1 MSRKVDNLADEIET
15 LKRKI
20 HLLGVCVCVCVS
32 HCHSAFVT
40 TDGDKTAYYENTQWE
55 MEQNRHRIQQLR
67 QENNLVRKSFSNK
80 MTVRVFLTIVPFKQ
94 SFPTG

>member
-1 MSRKVDNLADEIET
+1 MSRKVDNLAEEIET

-20 HLLGVCVCVCVS
+20 HLLGMCTS
-32 HCHSAFVT
+32 HCQSNIVSSI

-67 QENNLVRKSFSNK
+67 QENNLVRKSLSNK
-80 MTVRVFLTIVPFKQ
+80 MAVRAFLVLNI
-94 SFPTG
+94 SF